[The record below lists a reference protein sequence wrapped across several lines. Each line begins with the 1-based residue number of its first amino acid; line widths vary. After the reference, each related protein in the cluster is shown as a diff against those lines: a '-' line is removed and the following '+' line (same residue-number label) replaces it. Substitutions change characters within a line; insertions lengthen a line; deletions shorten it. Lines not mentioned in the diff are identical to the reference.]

1 MEILLIDRVRQ
12 AIADRT
18 PLCIQGGGSKA
29 FYGRACRGEPLDVS
43 GHSGDIRYEPSELVL
58 TARAGTPLSEIEAL
72 LAANDQMLPFE
83 PPHFSPPPASPLAP
97 LPEGEGNFER
107 LSPVVKLEGPGVREQ
122 RLHTDN
128 AGSLSP
134 TLPQRGREQTATL
147 SGMVAAG
154 LSGPRRPWGGSVRD
168 AVLGVKL
175 LNGRGEVLRLGGQV
189 MKNVAGYDLSR
200 LMVGALGT
208 LGVLLEVSVKVL
220 PRPAEERTLV
230 FDLDAAS
237 AAARQIEWGRRP
249 LPLSATL
256 YQAGRLHVRLSG
268 SAQGVQAAR
277 AAMGGEESDNT
288 IWAEAREQT
297 LPLFQTGQPLW
308 RVSLP
313 AAAPAL
319 PGERLTEWGGALRW
333 IVTDEPAEAFRQH
346 VAILG
351 GHATLFR
358 GHDGTG
364 EVFHPLPPA
373 MMALHQRV
381 KQALDPHGLFNPGR
395 LYAEL

>member
-1 MEILLIDRVRQ
+1 MSSEHALIARVRR
-12 AIADRT
+12 AITGSA
-18 PLCIQGGGSKA
+18 PLCIRGGGGKE
-29 FYGRACRGEPLDVS
+29 FLGRAGPGDLLDLRG
-43 GHSGDIRYEPSELVL
+43 HAGDIRYEPSELVF
-58 TARAGTPLSEIEAL
+58 TARAGTKLSEIETL
-72 LAANDQMLPFE
+72 LAANNQMLPFE
-83 PPHFSPPPASPLAP
+83 PPHFSP
-97 LPEGEGNFER
+97 N
-107 LSPVVKLEGPGVREQ
+107 
-122 RLHTDN
+122 
-128 AGSLSP
+128 
-134 TLPQRGREQTATL
+134 ATL
-147 SGMVAAG
+147 GGMVAAG

-230 FDLDAAS
+230 FELDADI
-237 AAARQIEWGRRP
+237 AAARQIAWGRQP

-256 YQAGRLHVRLSG
+256 YEAGRLYVRLSG

-277 AAMGGEESDNT
+277 AAMGGEELRSHAGAWERENASAL
-288 IWAEAREQT
+288 WAAAREQT
-297 LPLFQTGQPLW
+297 LPFFQTNTPLW
-308 RVSLP
+308 RISLP
-313 AAAPAL
+313 PAAPAL
-319 PGERLTEWGGALRW
+319 PGEGLTEWGGALRW
-333 IVTDEPAEAFRQH
+333 IVSDEPAEAMRQR
-346 VAILG
+346 AAALG

-358 GHDGTG
+358 GHDGMG

-373 MMALHQRV
+373 MLALHQRV

-395 LYAEL
+395 LYQGL

>member
-1 MEILLIDRVRQ
+1 MYEMPPCSAGIPACVFSDTTETALVEQVRQ
-12 AIADRT
+12 AHASRT
-18 PLCIQGGGSKA
+18 PLCIQAGGSKT
-29 FYGRACRGEPLDVS
+29 FYGRVRQGEPLDVS
-43 GHSGDIRYEPSELVL
+43 AHSGDIRYEPSELVL
-58 TARAGTPLSEIEAL
+58 TARAGTKLSEIEAL
-72 LAANDQMLPFE
+72 LAANNQMLPFE
-83 PPHFSPPPASPLAP
+83 PPHFSP
-97 LPEGEGNFER
+97 
-107 LSPVVKLEGPGVREQ
+107 
-122 RLHTDN
+122 D
-128 AGSLSP
+128 
-134 TLPQRGREQTATL
+134 ATL
-147 SGMVAAG
+147 GGMVAAG

-230 FDLDAAS
+230 FELDATSVATS

-256 YQAGRLHVRLSG
+256 YQAGRLYVRLSG

-277 AAMGGEESDNT
+277 AAMGGEESDNAL
-288 IWAEAREQT
+288 WAEAREQA
-297 LPLFQTGQPLW
+297 LAFFQTGQPLW

-319 PGERLTEWGGALRW
+319 PNECLTEWGGALRW
-333 IVTDEPAEAFRQH
+333 IVSDEPAEALRQR
-346 VAILG
+346 VTALG

-358 GHDGTG
+358 GHDGKG

-373 MMALHQRV
+373 MMALHKRV

-395 LYAEL
+395 LYQGLRSRCASALTNPASSLRGL

>member
-1 MEILLIDRVRQ
+1 METQLIDRVRQ
-12 AIADRT
+12 AVTDGT

-29 FYGRACRGEPLDVS
+29 FYGRACLGEPLDVS

-58 TARAGTPLSEIEAL
+58 TARAGTKLTEIEAL
-72 LAANDQMLPFE
+72 LAANNQMLPFE
-83 PPHFSPPPASPLAP
+83 PPHFSP
-97 LPEGEGNFER
+97 
-107 LSPVVKLEGPGVREQ
+107 
-122 RLHTDN
+122 
-128 AGSLSP
+128 
-134 TLPQRGREQTATL
+134 TATL
-147 SGMVAAG
+147 GGMVAAG

-277 AAMGGEESDNT
+277 AAMGGEEVRSHAGAWERENL
-288 IWAEAREQT
+288 WAEACEQT
-297 LPLFQTGQPLW
+297 LPFFQTDAPLW

-319 PGERLTEWGGALRW
+319 PGECLTEWGGALRW
-333 IVTDEPAEAFRQH
+333 IASDEPAETIRQR
-346 VAILG
+346 AAALG

-358 GHDGTG
+358 NHDGMG
-364 EVFHPLPPA
+364 EAFHPLPPA
-373 MMALHQRV
+373 LLALHKRV

>member
-1 MEILLIDRVRQ
+1 METLLIDHVRQ

-18 PLCIQGGGSKA
+18 PLCIQAGGSKA
-29 FYGRACRGEPLDVS
+29 FYGRHCQGEPLEVS

-58 TARAGTPLSEIEAL
+58 TARAGTKLSEIEAL
-72 LAANDQMLPFE
+72 LAANNQMLPFE
-83 PPHFSPPPASPLAP
+83 PPHFSPA
-97 LPEGEGNFER
+97 
-107 LSPVVKLEGPGVREQ
+107 
-122 RLHTDN
+122 
-128 AGSLSP
+128 
-134 TLPQRGREQTATL
+134 ATL
-147 SGMVAAG
+147 GGMVAAG

-168 AVLGVKL
+168 AVLGVRL

-208 LGVLLEVSVKVL
+208 LGVLLEVSIKVL

-230 FDLDAAS
+230 FELDS
-237 AAARQIEWGRRP
+237 VAAATRQIEWGRRP

-256 YQAGRLHVRLSG
+256 FQDARLHVRLSG

-277 AAMGGEESDNT
+277 AAMGGEEVRSHAGAVRSHAGAWERD
-288 IWAEAREQT
+288 IWAEVRDQT
-297 LPLFQTGQPLW
+297 LALFLTATPLW

-333 IVTDEPAEAFRQH
+333 LATDESGETLRQR
-346 VAILG
+346 VATLG

-358 GHDGTG
+358 GHDGSG

-373 MMALHQRV
+373 MLALHQRV
-381 KQALDPHGLFNPGR
+381 KQALDPHGLFNPGK
-395 LYAEL
+395 LYQGL